1 MSASWIAEN
10 LHCSRNCGRKC
21 STCLFANDCRN
32 FSNGVACGA
41 PPVRQVEH
49 ENCQVENCAECEL
62 FRLCNIQVLGQN
74 YRKECNHDRD
84 WTKSDKIY
92 FPRVFTAL
100 AKLPCKHCT
109 TCVICKF
116 GHTLR
121 FFDMYSQCDHV
132 KFEKSLDRKHF
143 CTVKDCRHCAMVL
156 EDDLEHL
163 SDRYRRTLDPY

>member
-1 MSASWIAEN
+1 
-10 LHCSRNCGRKC
+10 
-21 STCLFANDCRN
+21 LFANDCRN
-32 FSNGVACGA
+32 FSNGVTNGA

-49 ENCQVENCAECEL
+49 VNCQVENCAECEL

-74 YRKECNHDRD
+74 YRKECDHDRD
-84 WTKSDKIY
+84 WTQSDKIY

-116 GHTLR
+116 AHALR
-121 FFDMYSQCDHV
+121 FFDMYSQRDYV
-132 KFEKSLDRKHF
+132 KFQKSLDRMHF
-143 CTVKDCRHCAMVL
+143 CTVKDCHHCAMVL

-163 SDRYRRTLDPY
+163 SWEYRGTLNRN